1 MADSAF
7 HIFGRWTVI
16 AFCAV
21 AASLVHAQPPRG
33 PHPGPVGP
41 HAGLAASF
49 ARSFAR
55 APNRPM
61 IAGGPGRDARPFGAM
76 ANPYRRGGPAL
87 MAAPAIPVRPV
98 SDDAR
103 TLAREGGAVYLR
115 AGSIRADIARYNEE
129 RAPSR
134 VPRPPAADSRP
145 SPSAPLYR
153 N

>member
-7 HIFGRWTVI
+7 HTFGRWALI

-21 AASLVHAQPPRG
+21 AASLAHAQPPHG
-33 PHPGPVGP
+33 PRAAPVGP

-49 ARSFAR
+49 ARSFAG

-61 IAGGPGRDARPFGAM
+61 IAAAPARDARPFGALS
-76 ANPYRRGGPAL
+76 NPYRRGGPGLVAT
-87 MAAPAIPVRPV
+87 PAIPVRPV

-134 VPRPPAADSRP
+134 VPRPPAAEPRP
-145 SPSAPLYR
+145 SPSAPLYH